1 MRNNKN
7 ILFDFDWFLLVLYFL
22 LVIMG
27 FLTVYSV
34 AFNPESPSIFS
45 FSEKYG
51 KQLMWILISLF
62 CGSIIML
69 IDSEIFKKIS
79 IPIYLIVLALLVVVL
94 FMPPI
99 NGARAWLGVGSL
111 GIQPAEFAKISS
123 SLLTA
128 KYLSSINLK
137 HQTNKNI
144 FIAFGIIFT
153 PMFLILLQP
162 DAGTFL
168 VFTSFLFVFYREGV
182 SFDPLFLFIINRVP
196 SINYKNT
203 WVGVHFIPIAFCLAF
218 LAVLSLLSS
227 KFYVVFSFFSN
238 YNFDGFLVLIFFLV
252 ILAVSFVL
260 VVLKWGSRRN
270 RKNYILAISL
280 SAVLSIIFVS
290 FVQFGFNKLA
300 SHQKNRIELFLGIK
314 SDPDGQ
320 DYNRNRAMAAVG
332 SGGFSG
338 KGYKNASVSSVRTN
352 HVPESETDFI
362 FCPFAEE
369 WGFLGS
375 FVVICFFSLFVLR
388 ILYIA
393 ERQRSS
399 FNRVYGYCIGMIFF
413 YHFLINIG
421 MNIGFAPIIGI
432 PLPFFSCGGSS
443 FISFTIMLFL
453 LLKLDSQRMSVLS

>member
-7 ILFDFDWFLLVLYFL
+7 ILFDLDWFLLVLYFL

-62 CGSIIML
+62 CGSIILL
-69 IDSEIFKKIS
+69 IDAEIFKKIS
-79 IPIYLIVLALLVVVL
+79 IPIYLIVLSLLVIVL

-111 GIQPAEFAKISS
+111 GVQPAEFAKISS
-123 SLLTA
+123 SLLIA
-128 KYLSSINLK
+128 SYLSSINLK

-144 FIAFGIIFT
+144 FLAFGIIFI

-182 SFDPLFLFIINRVP
+182 SFDPLFLFIINLVP
-196 SINYKNT
+196 NINYKNT
-203 WVGVHFIPIAFCLAF
+203 WVGVHFIPIAFFLAF

-227 KFYVVFSFFSN
+227 KFYVVFSLFSN
-238 YNFDGFLVLIFFLV
+238 YNFDGFFVLILVLV
-252 ILAVSFVL
+252 ILAFSLVFV
-260 VVLKWGSRRN
+260 VFKWGSKRN
-270 RKNYILAISL
+270 KKNYILAISL
-280 SAVLSIIFVS
+280 SVFLSIIFVS

-332 SGGFSG
+332 SGGFYG

-375 FVVICFFSLFVLR
+375 LFIVGLFSLFILR

-399 FNRVYGYCIGMIFF
+399 FNRIYGYCIGMIFF

-443 FISFTIMLFL
+443 FLSFTIMLFL

>member
-62 CGSIIML
+62 SGSIILL
-69 IDSEIFKKIS
+69 IDAEIFKKIS
-79 IPIYLIVLALLVVVL
+79 IPIYLIVLILLIIVL

-99 NGARAWLGVGSL
+99 NGARAWLGIGSL

-123 SLLTA
+123 SLLLA
-128 KYLSSINLK
+128 NYLSSINLK

-144 FIAFGIIFT
+144 FLAFGIIFI
-153 PMFLILLQP
+153 PMVLILLQP

-182 SFDPLFLFIINRVP
+182 SFDPIFLYIINLIP
-196 SINYKNT
+196 NINYKNT
-203 WVGVHFIPIAFCLAF
+203 WVGVHFIPIAFFLAF

-227 KFYVVFSFFSN
+227 KFYVVFSFLSQ
-238 YNFDGFLVLIFFLV
+238 YNFDGFLVLILALV
-252 ILAVSFVL
+252 ILAVSL
-260 VVLKWGSRRN
+260 VIVVFKWGSKRN
-270 RKNYILAISL
+270 KKNYILAISL
-280 SAVLSIIFVS
+280 SAFLSILFVS

-332 SGGFSG
+332 SGGFYG

-375 FVVICFFSLFVLR
+375 FVVVCLFSLFILR

-399 FNRVYGYCIGMIFF
+399 FNRIYGYCIGMIFF

-443 FISFTIMLFL
+443 FLSFTIMLFL
-453 LLKLDSQRMSVLS
+453 LIKLDSQRMSVLS

>member
-62 CGSIIML
+62 SGSIILL
-69 IDSEIFKKIS
+69 IDAEIFKKIS
-79 IPIYLIVLALLVVVL
+79 FPIYLMVLTLLVVVL

-99 NGARAWLGVGSL
+99 NGARAWLGIGSL

-123 SLLTA
+123 SLLLA
-128 KYLSSINLK
+128 NYLSSINLK

-144 FIAFGIIFT
+144 FLAFAIIFI
-153 PMFLILLQP
+153 PMILILLQP

-182 SFDPLFLFIINRVP
+182 SFDPLFLFIINRIP
-196 SINYKNT
+196 NINYKNT

-227 KFYVVFSFFSN
+227 KFYVVFSLFSN
-238 YNFDGFLVLIFFLV
+238 YNFDGFFVLILGLGV
-252 ILAVSFVL
+252 LAISLVL
-260 VVLKWGSRRN
+260 VVFKWGSKRN
-270 RKNYILAISL
+270 KKNYILAISL
-280 SAVLSIIFVS
+280 SAFLSILFIS

-300 SHQKNRIELFLGIK
+300 THQKNRIELFLGIK

-332 SGGFSG
+332 SGGFYG

-375 FVVICFFSLFVLR
+375 FGVVCLFSLFILR

-399 FNRVYGYCIGMIFF
+399 FNRIYGYCVGMIFF

-443 FISFTIMLFL
+443 FLSFTIMLFL

>member
-7 ILFDFDWFLLVLYFL
+7 ILFDLDWFLLVLYFL

-34 AFNPESPSIFS
+34 AFNPESPSVFS

-51 KQLMWILISLF
+51 KQLMWIFISLF
-62 CGSIIML
+62 CGSIILL
-69 IDSEIFKKIS
+69 IDAEIFKKIS
-79 IPIYLIVLALLVVVL
+79 IPIYLIVILLLVIVL

-123 SLLTA
+123 SLLIA
-128 KYLSSINLK
+128 SYLSSINLK
-137 HQTNKNI
+137 HQTKKNI
-144 FIAFGIIFT
+144 FLAFGIIFI

-182 SFDPLFLFIINRVP
+182 SFDPLFLFIINLVP
-196 SINYKNT
+196 NINYKNT
-203 WVGVHFIPIAFCLAF
+203 WVGVHFIPIAFCFAF

-227 KFYVVFSFFSN
+227 KFYVVFSLFSN
-238 YNFDGFLVLIFFLV
+238 YNYDGFFVLILVLV
-252 ILAVSFVL
+252 ILAVSLVFV
-260 VVLKWGSRRN
+260 VFKWGSKRN
-270 RKNYILAISL
+270 KKNYILAISL
-280 SAVLSIIFVS
+280 SAFLSIFFVS

-332 SGGFSG
+332 SGGFYG
-338 KGYKNASVSSVRTN
+338 KGYKNASVSSVRSN

-375 FVVICFFSLFVLR
+375 LFIVGLFSLFILR

-443 FISFTIMLFL
+443 FLSFTIMLFL